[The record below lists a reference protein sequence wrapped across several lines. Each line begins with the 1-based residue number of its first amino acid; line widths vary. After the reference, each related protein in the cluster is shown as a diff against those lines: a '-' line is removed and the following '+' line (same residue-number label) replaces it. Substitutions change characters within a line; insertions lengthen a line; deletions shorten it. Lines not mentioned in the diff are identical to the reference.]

1 MSINSANTR
10 YYPSA
15 IGSRGRKSAVAN
27 SDSGKNA
34 GAFRFVL
41 VFIAL
46 FVTLVWTG
54 FKRNEQH
61 QQKTTMANELRNTR
75 KEVAELKKRRDNC
88 IEELERLR
96 GGSSIL
102 VKARRLGLRPTDS
115 TQQIT
120 CGRGSDGRIVQLQNG
135 RSRLAQF

>member
-15 IGSRGRKSAVAN
+15 IGRRSRNSAVSHSN
-27 SDSGKNA
+27 FENA
-34 GAFRFVL
+34 LSALKWVL
-41 VFIAL
+41 LFIAL
-46 FVTLVWTG
+46 GAVLVWAG
-54 FKRNEQH
+54 ISRNKYNQE
-61 QQKTTMANELRNTR
+61 KIIRADELRKMR

-88 IEELERLR
+88 IEELERVR
-96 GGSSIL
+96 GGSTIL

-120 CGRGSDGRIVQLQNG
+120 CGRGSDGRIIQVQN
-135 RSRLAQF
+135 RSRVAQF